1 MVGSIW
7 WNGGQWRFYGG
18 RWMVLWWM
26 VDGFMVDGGWFY
38 GGRQTRQLKNK
49 QKTRKK
55 VEKAT
60 RDDKKAADSVLK
72 QELHSHHQNG
82 DMPRCPIAEAWQM

>member
-1 MVGSIW
+1 MVE
-7 WNGGQWRFYGG
+7 QWTVA
-18 RWMVLWWM
+18 VLWWT
-26 VDGFMVDGGWFY
+26 VDGFMVD
-38 GGRQTRQLKNK
+38 RQTRQLKNK

-82 DMPRCPIAEAWQM
+82 DVPGCPIAEAQQMRWYSLKMIY